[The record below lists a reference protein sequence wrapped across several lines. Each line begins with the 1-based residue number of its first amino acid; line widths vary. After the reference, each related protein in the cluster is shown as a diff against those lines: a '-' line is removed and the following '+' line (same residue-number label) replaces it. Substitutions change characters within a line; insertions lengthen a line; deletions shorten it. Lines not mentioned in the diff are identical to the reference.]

1 MWERR
6 SKIRWAKHVLQE
18 LFWIGL
24 VVSIQ
29 EVLPGLGHKD
39 GEDPSRS
46 ELHVHVLRVH
56 QVSRVVR

>member
-18 LFWIGL
+18 LFRIGL

-39 GEDPSRS
+39 GEDPARC
-46 ELHVHVLRVH
+46 ELHVHVLGVH